1 MDTVSRATL
10 QAPSGPRGTISDV
23 SIGIGAAVVLLV
35 LFLLVVLAAAS
46 FFRHMLASSLV
57 LLAIPVVVLLDA
69 GIGTVNSAFAIAA
82 VVILVALIQT
92 ITGSLKLL
100 RAASTAPPRRPH
112 AIPSRHRT
120 STRRS
125 NRSRIAA

>member
-1 MDTVSRATL
+1 M
-10 QAPSGPRGTISDV
+10 
-23 SIGIGAAVVLLV
+23 AVVLLF

-46 FFRHMLASSLV
+46 FFRRMLAASLV
-57 LLAIPVVVLLDA
+57 LLALPVVVLLHA
-69 GIGTVNSAFAIAA
+69 GIGTLNSAFAIAT
-82 VVILVALIQT
+82 VVIVVALIQT

-100 RAASTAPPRRPH
+100 RDASAAPTRRPH
-112 AIPSRHRT
+112 DIPSRHRT

>member
-1 MDTVSRATL
+1 MDTVPPAPL
-10 QAPSGPRGTISDV
+10 LAPSGPRGTISGM
-23 SIGIGAAVVLLV
+23 SIGIGTAVVLLV

-46 FFRHMLASSLV
+46 FFRHMLAASLV
-57 LLAIPVVVLLDA
+57 LLAIPVVILLHA
-69 GIGTVNSAFAIAA
+69 GIGTLNSAFAIAA
-82 VVILVALIQT
+82 VAILIALIQT

-100 RAASTAPPRRPH
+100 RDASAPPPRRPH
-112 AIPSRHRT
+112 AIAGGRRT

>member
-1 MDTVSRATL
+1 M
-10 QAPSGPRGTISDV
+10 
-23 SIGIGAAVVLLV
+23 SIGIGTAVVLLV

-46 FFRHMLASSLV
+46 FFRHMLVASLV
-57 LLAIPVVVLLDA
+57 LLAIPVVILLHA
-69 GIGTVNSAFAIAA
+69 GIGTLNSAFA
-82 VVILVALIQT
+82 LVALIQT

-100 RAASTAPPRRPH
+100 RDASAPPPRRPH
-112 AIPSRHRT
+112 AIAGGRRT